1 MKYRVICG
9 QKIAELRQK
18 RGLTQSMLARR
29 TGIKRAAISHYELGR
44 REPDFETLIILADFF
59 HVSIDFLLGR
69 AEAPTKMAH

>member
-18 RGLTQSMLARR
+18 RGLTQNVLARK

-44 REPDFETLIILADFF
+44 REPDFETLALLADFF

-69 AEAPTKMAH
+69 AEQPARVH